1 MSAFLMQV
9 LQWLKIRILKS
20 MKILIISVCFS
31 PNEKKKKNQALFPT
45 TEIHS
50 GSPSVTGCFKG
61 ISVYS

>member
-1 MSAFLMQV
+1 
-9 LQWLKIRILKS
+9 